1 MRGTGRACV
10 LVLAVLCLAAC
21 SSGSAI
27 KVFEPPPTAVPPSTT
42 APPTTTAP
50 TIHIPTTTTEAPI
63 TPPTSAV
70 LAGGVQPVYL
80 PPIGRGGYLNVQV
93 TNPGQHGSV
102 PGGGISVTLY
112 VINNSTSTYDL
123 AASDLTALG
132 FDETTTPTT
141 YGNATFSGTPSTT
154 ATESNGVYS
163 LAPLATWQGTVV
175 IPMLTTATAQQV
187 IFDAEGTEAAW
198 LVDA

>member
-1 MRGTGRACV
+1 MRGTSRACV

-21 SSGSAI
+21 SSGSAS
-27 KVFEPPPTAVPPSTT
+27 KVFEPPPTT
-42 APPTTTAP
+42 APPTTTTTTTPA
-50 TIHIPTTTTEAPI
+50 ISIPATTTEASA
-63 TPPTSAV
+63 TSPTSAV
-70 LAGGVQPVYL
+70 LAGDVQPVYL
-80 PPIGRGGYLNVQV
+80 PPLGRGGYLRVQV

-112 VINNSTSTYDL
+112 VINNSTSAYDL
-123 AASDLTALG
+123 AASDFTALG

-141 YGNATFSGTPSTT
+141 YGNATFSGTPTTT

-175 IPMLTTATAQQV
+175 IPMPTSATAQQV
-187 IFDAEGTEAAW
+187 IFDADGTEAAW